1 MAIRIAMLENRLS
14 YFWFLN
20 TYTDEG
26 DPVLA
31 DPQFSLDL
39 PFTPF
44 DKDDEIE
51 AMNVKARALISTCCR
66 DILTVGTRQPSR
78 MLDGV
83 SGDEFELDRLANLA
97 PRDTFVTFTHR
108 TVFDFL
114 RTPEMHR
121 LLSEHVPPHFED
133 RIVAVHLEL
142 AQWKLAEPGRSLS
155 AGGCGIAL
163 CEMLGYGAS
172 AEDAH
177 LKLPGKL
184 ASVVEDLA
192 IYYLE
197 RTENQAF
204 SSTSTSGLLADNVKR
219 LVCHLA
225 RYDLYTFVS
234 KVTKADQ
241 SVVYVSWQ
249 AVPKEANPTGH
260 LPRSFSKDRPPI
272 LLLPPSLA
280 SNESLSN
287 NQRLREDGNGPHALH
302 LQERA
307 LFDGLKLKNLY
318 KKYKKK
324 GKELRCVLEGT
335 KVTSTPWTDYG
346 ALETWGWQLTEDEE
360 AGDYSHVQKQ
370 CTGVDLGDLSAG
382 TSVTWDHIE
391 TTEHTSN
398 GKQVP
403 YYATNAEY
411 INVFF
416 PAAGVIMAN
425 VNYGPGY
432 KTSQG
437 LGSLDPWPKDAPL
450 PKIKQWSDVVAL
462 TWLHL
467 TTTTTGSHQAENLRW
482 LFRRIIRNDDTQN
495 VIGR

>member
-1 MAIRIAMLENRLS
+1 MAGFRRQ
-14 YFWFLN
+14 LN
-20 TYTDEG
+20 THRNI
-26 DPVLA
+26 LA
-31 DPQFSLDL
+31 LL
-39 PFTPF
+39 
-44 DKDDEIE
+44 
-51 AMNVKARALISTCCR
+51 LI
-66 DILTVGTRQPSR
+66 
-78 MLDGV
+78 
-83 SGDEFELDRLANLA
+83 
-97 PRDTFVTFTHR
+97 
-108 TVFDFL
+108 
-114 RTPEMHR
+114 
-121 LLSEHVPPHFED
+121 
-133 RIVAVHLEL
+133 
-142 AQWKLAEPGRSLS
+142 
-155 AGGCGIAL
+155 
-163 CEMLGYGAS
+163 
-172 AEDAH
+172 
-177 LKLPGKL
+177 
-184 ASVVEDLA
+184 
-192 IYYLE
+192 
-197 RTENQAF
+197 
-204 SSTSTSGLLADNVKR
+204 LLA
-219 LVCHLA
+219 
-225 RYDLYTFVS
+225 
-234 KVTKADQ
+234 
-241 SVVYVSWQ
+241 VVYVSWQ

-495 VIGR
+495 VIGYVCKQKKVGQARPKGATGPPWQAPVWPGLVVRREESGDEGDFFNALLATPNANGVVWLLAQHREQLGWKTVKSIRVWSDLPSSVVYSPSMLLEIGDMEEGGE